1 MTTDSRSEKR
11 LSKTALNVLAGSMQ
25 PADDTDNSVSP
36 VVTHREP
43 VRTVSP
49 AHTRVAN
56 PQLYGFVDPDL
67 KAAFVAK
74 VKASRFVNANILVA
88 GLDAWSSDTEW
99 TPIISQWVYDHA
111 IDLARNRIVKSEV
124 FTARVGA
131 PVPADLHIRIQEAC
145 ERTSVAIQNLIYV
158 IVSHFVT
165 DDAFADY
172 LIDKAIA
179 RKVARAEDSL
189 KGLSDDVLARG
200 CTPPLR

>member
-11 LSKTALNVLAGSMQ
+11 LSKTALNVLAGSMTPQ
-25 PADDTDNSVSP
+25 DDSGDVMSP
-36 VVTHREP
+36 MIERSEP
-43 VRTVSP
+43 VRAVSP

-67 KAAFVAK
+67 KDAFVAK
-74 VKASRFVNANILVA
+74 VKANRFVNANILVA
-88 GLDAWSSDTEW
+88 GLDAWASDTEW

-111 IDLARNRIVKSEV
+111 IDLARNRIVKNAV

-145 ERTSVAIQNLIYV
+145 ERTSVAIQNLLYV

-189 KGLSDDVLARG
+189 KGLTR
-200 CTPPLR
+200 